1 VCTGQPTALLAFWNH
16 EIDTRPHI
24 SRTQGDPIISEPFS
38 MKRPPRA
45 SRFRSFAISGILAIV
60 CAIAGCAGGQ
70 QVTAEALEQ
79 AKQLWA
85 KGGVHDYDLEWTVG
99 GGQTNHY
106 VVQVRDGKVSQI
118 ETIRSDGTRSLPK
131 IPDTRY
137 YSVDGLFLTI
147 ANELAQLKTDHP
159 FDRPPGTQVV
169 MRFKPD
175 PKLGYP
181 HWYHRDVMGTSLSIA
196 IDVVKLVPQVSNS
209 KSGNVE
215 KVSGGN

>member
-1 VCTGQPTALLAFWNH
+1 M
-16 EIDTRPHI
+16 
-24 SRTQGDPIISEPFS
+24 QGNPIISEPFS
-38 MKRPPRA
+38 MRRSAHAPW
-45 SRFRSFAISGILAIV
+45 FRSLAMASMLAV
-60 CAIAGCAGGQ
+60 TTAIAGCAGGQ
-70 QVTAEALEQ
+70 QVTPEALEQ

-85 KGGVHDYDLEWTVG
+85 KGGVDDYDLEWTVG

-106 VVQVRDGKVSQI
+106 VVQVRDGKVSKI
-118 ETIRSDGTRSLPK
+118 ESVLPDGTRRLPK
-131 IPDTRY
+131 IADTRY

-175 PKLGYP
+175 PILGYP

-196 IDVVKLVPQVSNS
+196 IDVVKFVPQVSNS
-209 KSGNVE
+209 KSGTGE
-215 KVSGGN
+215 KASGGN

>member
-1 VCTGQPTALLAFWNH
+1 MN
-16 EIDTRPHI
+16 RSPHA
-24 SRTQGDPIISEPFS
+24 PW
-38 MKRPPRA
+38 
-45 SRFRSFAISGILAIV
+45 FRSASVLVILTITGSIS
-60 CAIAGCAGGQ
+60 GCAGGQ
-70 QVTAEALEQ
+70 QATPEAVEQ
-79 AKQLWA
+79 AKQLWTKA
-85 KGGVHDYDLEWTVG
+85 GIRDYELEWTVA

-106 VVQVRDGKVSQI
+106 FVTVRDGDVQKV
-118 ETIRSDGTRSLPK
+118 ETLLPDGTRRTSK

-159 FDRPPGTQVV
+159 FDQPAGTQVV

-196 IDVVKLVPQVSNS
+196 IDVVKLVPE
-209 KSGNVE
+209 KSTA
-215 KVSGGN
+215 K

>member
-1 VCTGQPTALLAFWNH
+1 
-16 EIDTRPHI
+16 
-24 SRTQGDPIISEPFS
+24 
-38 MKRPPRA
+38 M
-45 SRFRSFAISGILAIV
+45 SGILAIIGAV
-60 CAIAGCAGGQ
+60 SGCAGGEQ
-70 QVTAEALEQ
+70 ITTEALDQ
-79 AKQLWA
+79 AKQRWTKA
-85 KGGVHDYDLEWTVG
+85 GIHDYDLEWTVA

-106 VVQVRDGKVSQI
+106 VVQVRDGEVSQI
-118 ETIRSDGTRSLPK
+118 EVILPDGTRRQPK

-147 ANELAQLKTDHP
+147 ANELAQLNTDHP

-196 IDVVKLVPQVSNS
+196 IDVVKLVPQPSNS
-209 KSGNVE
+209 KSRKVE
-215 KVSGGN
+215 KVTDGN

>member
-1 VCTGQPTALLAFWNH
+1 MRSGLAKRSLACHPGAGAGSSEQAFSRPSSSRSSASLLH
-16 EIDTRPHI
+16 
-24 SRTQGDPIISEPFS
+24 
-38 MKRPPRA
+38 MKRCA
-45 SRFRSFAISGILAIV
+45 ATNWFRCDAIFGIVLIMATIS
-60 CAIAGCAGGQ
+60 GCAGGQ
-70 QVTAEALEQ
+70 QATPEAVTQ
-79 AKQLWA
+79 ARQLWTKA
-85 KGGVHDYDLEWTVG
+85 GIRDYDLEWTVG
-99 GGQTNHY
+99 GGQTSHY
-106 VVQVRDGKVSQI
+106 VVQVRDGEVRQI
-118 ETIRSDGTRSLPK
+118 ETISPDGTRRSPK

-196 IDVVKLVPQVSNS
+196 IDVVKFVPQAQNS
-209 KSGNVE
+209 K
-215 KVSGGN
+215 